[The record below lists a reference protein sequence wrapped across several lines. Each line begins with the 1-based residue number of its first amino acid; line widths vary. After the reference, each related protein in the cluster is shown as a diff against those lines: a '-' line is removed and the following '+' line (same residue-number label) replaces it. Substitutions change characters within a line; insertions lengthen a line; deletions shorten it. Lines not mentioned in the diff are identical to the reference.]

1 MGYILVRCRF
11 WNIADEDFIKDSAF
25 NNLKLR
31 ASWKYRKS
39 KYPSSCSWKPTFAG
53 PDLYATFFNTAN
65 GYGNTAA
72 ILRGQIG
79 ILL

>member
-1 MGYILVRCRF
+1 MGYILVCCRF

-39 KYPSSCSWKPTFAG
+39 KYPSSCGNLPFAG
-53 PDLYATFFNTAN
+53 ADLYATFFNTA

>member
-1 MGYILVRCRF
+1 
-11 WNIADEDFIKDSAF
+11 
-25 NNLKLR
+25 LKLR

-39 KYPSSCSWKPTFAG
+39 KYPSSCSWKPTLAG

-79 ILL
+79 NTSLKWEVVNQGNVGIDFCVE